1 MIYEKPLFHW
11 VFERNRRRQVGL
23 LTMVLA
29 TVFFRVFPL
38 EMQKRI
44 VNVAIPMKSLDVL
57 LLYCG
62 LYIGAVVL
70 AGGLKYFINVLQGFL
85 GQKILY
91 EMREQLYKHLLTLPL
106 TFFRRTPPGMVI
118 ASLTSELGSV
128 GEFMGG
134 ALAVPVINVLSLV
147 AFAAYM
153 TYLNPLLAI
162 LSFAMYPIEI
172 LIIPMLQNRFNRLNQ
187 KRISITRSLSNVI
200 SEAISG
206 MHEIHGNAS
215 FDLEHR
221 KFAGFAESLFGL
233 RHRMNIYRFLIKFTN
248 NFFQSLGPFIL
259 FLVGGYFTI
268 NGRLDLG
275 ALVAFLSAYE
285 KLYDP
290 WKELMDYYQDFQDSR
305 MRYRQVMDYFSQ
317 RSEFDLTP
325 GQDRGS
331 YELKGHIEVEDL
343 SFVVDSQI
351 RILDQISLNIE
362 HGQQLALVGLSG
374 SGKSTLAMVMGQ
386 LYNYTSGHV
395 LIDGKELKTLSKLD
409 VSRNC
414 GFVPQQPF
422 IFDGTLLENAVYGC
436 QALIEHGRGH
446 SEGPAIP
453 GTKEVLEAIDQVGMA
468 EDTLKFGLDTLLD
481 RDRHVGVAERLVSAR
496 RTFFEQRGAELAEI
510 VDFFDTGHFQ
520 HYWSISENITFG
532 YPNRE
537 AYTAEALPGNAFF
550 RAFLRE
556 TGLMKPLLEFA
567 KETAIQT
574 VSLLSGLQEEAF
586 FFQGSPIPLEEFD
599 EYSSMVDR
607 IENVQTERLTP
618 HDKDKLL
625 RLALRFIPD
634 RHKMVTFP
642 SRLESLVLEARH
654 LFLDRMSS
662 VDPGAFTFYRPA
674 EYLFTQNVLDNIL
687 FGHPRAEYPQAM
699 DLIRQKVVDQ
709 LKEDGLLDEVMAIGL
724 EFQVGSKG
732 DRLSGGQKQKIAI
745 ARALLKRPRI
755 LILDEATAS
764 LDNTSQARIQQLLN
778 SELKGRLTLVAVA
791 HRLELVRDYDRI
803 AVMKTGKIVEI
814 GRYEELMAGKG
825 LFYELVHGS

>member
-1 MIYEKPLFHW
+1 MICEKPLFRW
-11 VFERNRRRQVGL
+11 VFERNRRLQSGL
-23 LTMVLA
+23 LAMVLA

-44 VNVAIPMKSLDVL
+44 VNMAIPMKSLDVL
-57 LLYCG
+57 FLYCG

-70 AGGLKYFINVLQGFL
+70 AGGLKYFINVLQGYL

-91 EMREQLYKHLLTLPL
+91 AMREQLYRHLLTLPL

-153 TYLNPLLAI
+153 TYLNPLLAL

-200 SEAISG
+200 GEAISG

-215 FDLEHR
+215 YDLEHR
-221 KFAGFAESLFGL
+221 KLARFAESLFGL
-233 RHRMNIYRFLIKFTN
+233 RHRMNIYKFLIKFTN

-259 FLVGGYFTI
+259 FLVGGYLTI

-305 MRYRQVMDYFSQ
+305 MRYRQVMDYFNQ
-317 RSEFDLTP
+317 RTEFELTP
-325 GQDRGS
+325 GQDREP
-331 YELKGHIEVEDL
+331 YELRGHIEIEDL
-343 SFVVDSQI
+343 SFVVDTQI
-351 RILDQISLNIE
+351 RILDQISLDLE
-362 HGQQLALVGLSG
+362 PGQQLALVGLSG

-386 LYNYTSGHV
+386 LYDYTSGHV
-395 LIDGKELKTLSKLD
+395 LVDGKELKTLSKLD
-409 VSRNC
+409 VSRNF
-414 GFVPQQPF
+414 GFVSQQPF
-422 IFDGTLLENAVYGC
+422 IFDGTLLDNVVYGC
-436 QALIEHGRGH
+436 QALLEHGRGQ

-453 GTKEVLEAIDQVGMA
+453 LKKEILEAIDQVGMA

-481 RDRHVGVAERLVSAR
+481 RDRHVDVVKRLVRAR

-510 VDFFDTGHFQ
+510 VDFFDVGRYQ

-532 YPNRE
+532 YPTSE
-537 AYTAEALPGNAFF
+537 AYTAEALPGNALF

-556 TGLMKPLLEFA
+556 TGLMKPLLEFG
-567 KETAIQT
+567 KEAAVQT
-574 VSLLSGLQEEAF
+574 VSLLNGLQEEAF

-599 EYSSMVDR
+599 EYISMIDR
-607 IENVQTERLTP
+607 MANVQTERLTTR
-618 HDKDKLL
+618 DKDKLL

-634 RHKMVTFP
+634 RHKMVAFP
-642 SRLESLVLEARH
+642 SHLESLVLESRH
-654 LFLDRMSS
+654 RFMDRIAGA
-662 VDPGAFTFYRPA
+662 DPGAFTFYRPA
-674 EYLFTQNVLDNIL
+674 EYVFTQNVLDNIL
-687 FGHPRAEYPQAM
+687 FGHPKAEYPQAM
-699 DLIRQKVVDQ
+699 ELVRQKVVDQ
-709 LKEDGLLDEVMAIGL
+709 LREDGLLDEVMAIGL

-778 SELKGRLTLVAVA
+778 SELKGRLTLIAVA

-825 LFYELVHGS
+825 LFHELVHGS